1 MIYSFFVS
9 DVSLLNFD
17 DDNIISPLVETI
29 LELINILQ
37 SGSEIVINWFKSN
50 KMIVNPDK
58 FQAIL
63 LDKRKSDHT
72 NQCTAADNQ
81 NIKVLS
87 SAELLRIQIDDKLNF
102 NLYISNICRSTSNQ
116 SIAFIRLKRFL
127 GFKEKRIVIK
137 SFSLGNFNYC

>member
-1 MIYSFFVS
+1 MIYSFFVT

-58 FQAIL
+58 SQAIL

-72 NQCTAADNQ
+72 NQCIVANNQ

-116 SIAFIRLKRFL
+116 SIALIRLK
-127 GFKEKRIVIK
+127 
-137 SFSLGNFNYC
+137 